1 MSNHG
6 KGKQP
11 LRETIEV
18 EDDDARLER
27 MQRVLEK
34 LNTDGSPAPR
44 RDLES
49 LLGAANTSSTAPANE
64 GDLNELLARVQAF
77 LPQMEASNAA
87 LAEKAS
93 VDPRSVDIENVDGDQ
108 EVVQMKLGLGVFEDR
123 TGREGS
129 DSESDEEMSSGE
141 EDSDQTSSNSDSSDE
156 SSSSEDDSASS
167 EEDSDDSSR
176 PNQGRRFAPLPKRA
190 LLDRAIRPLPRR
202 GGPPQIVVLS
212 EATTPGN

>member
-44 RDLES
+44 HDMES
-49 LLGAANTSSTAPANE
+49 LLGATTTSSSEPGNE

-87 LAEKAS
+87 LAEKVS
-93 VDPRSVDIENVDGDQ
+93 VDPRSVDIENVEGDQ

-141 EDSDQTSSNSDSSDE
+141 EEEQTSSDSDTSDE

-176 PNQGRRFAPLPKRA
+176 PNQGRRIAPLPKRA

-202 GGPPQIVVLS
+202 GGPPEIVVLS
-212 EATTPGN
+212 ETTTTGS